1 MNLLK
6 QVEKIVTTRYS
17 HRLENIS
24 DREYESIMRQLM
36 LRLIDVE
43 EMFPGEYDYYEY
55 IKDEYLI
62 DLLRPEED
70 RDFTYA
76 VEKSRGG
83 GYKLVVTDWLTDY
96 RHDTVIKIPS
106 FILEENWHND
116 VESQRV
122 NRRINEIDKE
132 VKRIEDILN
141 TGTEQIAEL
150 NKEKTELESKLKE
163 LNHDKNAKG
172 TN

>member
-17 HRLENIS
+17 HRLENVS

-43 EMFPGEYDYYEY
+43 EMFPGEYDYYED
-55 IKDEYLI
+55 IKYEYLS
-62 DLLRPEED
+62 DFLNCEED
-70 RDFTYA
+70 RDYSYS
-76 VEKSRGG
+76 VETSRGG
-83 GYKLVVTDWLTDY
+83 GYKLVVTDWSTDY
-96 RHDTVIKIPS
+96 RRDTIIKIPS
-106 FILEENWHND
+106 FILQDNWHND

-132 VKRIEDILN
+132 IKRIEDILN

-163 LNHDKNAKG
+163 LNHDVQ
-172 TN
+172 